1 MQTNEEVRTKIRE
14 SHCYKTGT
22 RGFLSKAATPCFRTC
37 ISAAFFFFF
46 LDILAL
52 KIDRADAVP
61 DPEPKLL
68 DSNFVE
74 PSKLQLLFRPS
85 GKYAA
90 STHYIHIRVPF
101 NFSRLTLMPDI
112 IFDRYHRYIEIW
124 PEPHKT
130 QVEQIAEL
138 SRSCLADKHNDFN
151 NMLDALPQH
160 EVVTREKRFLD
171 LVSLGMSTAALTLAS
186 FNSAKI
192 SHLETQIVN
201 NNKRLDHLVDITALH
216 ENHFKAVDQ
225 KLDDMATQL
234 AHILRY
240 DKVKFSKL
248 TDLMEQKFGT
258 AVAISERLIHTAY
271 ANKLSPGALDHEALV
286 AAVKYV
292 NEIAQN
298 SDMLSFVHKPSDLFL
313 VETSYIYKP
322 EDKTFVLVLHVPLVT
337 PHNLMP
343 LYEFIPLPVHFNFSG
358 NVSVTPEVGINNM
371 IAVGHSQSY
380 QELSSTDLQGCN
392 KMGETYF
399 CKGRNVLLTD
409 LTKTC
414 LGALYLADN
423 KNIQGRC
430 KFSIGGAQEKIF
442 RLDSNTYVVYSLGK
456 ISTNHVCPK
465 AKTISAVQIS
475 SGQTVRIN
483 PSCYIRTMDHIITAD
498 DSEEIAIHSKWL
510 DWTWTLGQLFQQSEN
525 EVVTAAI
532 AKLRTKISGKFDAEV
547 LLHEL
552 ETMTKEA
559 KELAK
564 EVPFNHWIFT
574 SPGAMIGATLVCLFI
589 LFCCWRLC
597 RSNTSAPPIPYPTA
611 PPAPPTVFNMTVDPI
626 RR

>member
-22 RGFLSKAATPCFRTC
+22 RGFLSKATTPCFRTC

-271 ANKLSPGALDHEALV
+271 ANRLSPGALDHEALV

>member
-1 MQTNEEVRTKIRE
+1 
-14 SHCYKTGT
+14 
-22 RGFLSKAATPCFRTC
+22 
-37 ISAAFFFFF
+37 
-46 LDILAL
+46 
-52 KIDRADAVP
+52 
-61 DPEPKLL
+61 
-68 DSNFVE
+68 
-74 PSKLQLLFRPS
+74 
-85 GKYAA
+85 
-90 STHYIHIRVPF
+90 
-101 NFSRLTLMPDI
+101 
-112 IFDRYHRYIEIW
+112 
-124 PEPHKT
+124 
-130 QVEQIAEL
+130 
-138 SRSCLADKHNDFN
+138 
-151 NMLDALPQH
+151 
-160 EVVTREKRFLD
+160 
-171 LVSLGMSTAALTLAS
+171 MSTTVLTLAS